1 MISTFVLQ
9 CMSHIRHTQLA
20 LNQTHSVHRVNWNES
35 KYPVNDV
42 FKVNEI
48 KPAVLL
54 LQIRTALSRTQ
65 THTAPGNH
73 SQLSTTVIEQQF
85 QRNMTPTKPGSQHY
99 LRHHLHRCWTLA
111 GSWQKHTTYN
121 PPANPFKWN
130 PARCAPPNECVMCH
144 ILTN

>member
-99 LRHHLHRCWTLA
+99 FRHHLHRCWTLA
-111 GSWQKHTTYN
+111 GSAGRSTPHTIPQQIHSNETLHVV
-121 PPANPFKWN
+121 PPRMNVW
-130 PARCAPPNECVMCH
+130 CV
-144 ILTN
+144 TS